1 MTAPEAA
8 LRLTPHLRI
17 LKFCCA
23 DSPSSVTDY
32 INLSPSYKN
41 PADSGSNQGAKF
53 TLDSTSYV
61 RSPYRLS
68 LPPRWQLGLPSESL
82 RG

>member
-1 MTAPEAA
+1 MTAPEAV
-8 LRLTPHLRI
+8 LMLTPPLTI

-61 RSPYRLS
+61 RSPTAS
-68 LPPRWQLGLPSESL
+68 PFP
-82 RG
+82 